1 MTLMK
6 PPWKCCIPPKGR
18 IDKVFSWFLQF
29 TENVLS
35 MFCPSNW
42 CLTVWPVVQCL
53 RDPLWVQDFFHPQ
66 YGVCRKMV
74 YTPYTPPQNGKT
86 GELGQDR
93 LEVRWEAVM
102 FLFNVVNLNVWL
114 FLSVNLAKCVVE
126 VVVIMFGLNEG
137 DNWVCSILPVWRFC
151 FRRHRILSW
160 RFCRIDCSILSYTPS
175 SRCSCFFLLKDL
187 HHISLWRL
195 DICECSFPSLS
206 NSPWRS
212 YGSCRRGH
220 PWVSFWLM
228 NGWCRC
234 IYPTPWTTSQSNCH
248 D

>member
-1 MTLMK
+1 MAIIGNIPYFQTNPFNVRIHRTATIWKILKNIQDIGEYSNLADFIIIKILKLRDMNSTTEHFNVPDLVQQTLFRRTATIFQSMVTTCDNWGSPMTLMK

-137 DNWVCSILPVWRFC
+137 DNCWGGQ
-151 FRRHRILSW
+151 
-160 RFCRIDCSILSYTPS
+160 
-175 SRCSCFFLLKDL
+175 
-187 HHISLWRL
+187 
-195 DICECSFPSLS
+195 SF
-206 NSPWRS
+206 
-212 YGSCRRGH
+212 Y
-220 PWVSFWLM
+220 V
-228 NGWCRC
+228 
-234 IYPTPWTTSQSNCH
+234 
-248 D
+248 